1 MTSIILF
8 VVSVLKFFI
17 NLYLFVK
24 NLCMS
29 KNSLTYCKKRD
40 LYVYIEP
47 TKSKMLYFTKYDHY
61 KMWTESRNEAQIVC
75 AALITENDYLLD
87 LTTHFKLFAYYFYDN
102 ESIPWKKILESQDV
116 NKYGNDLKI
125 YLQGSISHFE
135 RGAISQFER
144 TFDLQCLNAYKNIK

>member
-1 MTSIILF
+1 
-8 VVSVLKFFI
+8 
-17 NLYLFVK
+17 
-24 NLCMS
+24 MS

-47 TKSKMLYFTKYDHY
+47 AKSKMLYFTKYDHY
-61 KMWTESRNEAQIVC
+61 KMWMETRNEPQIVC

-87 LTTHFKLFAYYFYDN
+87 LTNHFKLFAYYFYDN
-102 ESIPWKKILESQDV
+102 ESIPWKKILESQDI

-125 YLQGSISHFE
+125 YLQGSISQFERGAISQFKRGAISQFE

-144 TFDLQCLNAYKNIK
+144 TFDLQCCV